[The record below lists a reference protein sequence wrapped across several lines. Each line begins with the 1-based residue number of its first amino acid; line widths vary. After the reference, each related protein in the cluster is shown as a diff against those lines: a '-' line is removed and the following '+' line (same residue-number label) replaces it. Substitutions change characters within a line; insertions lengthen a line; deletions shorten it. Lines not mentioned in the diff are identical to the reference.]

1 MVVGADLQEEICRCI
16 GRVSGRGAQEKTRTS
31 TTFRPQVPETCASA
45 NSATWATEGA
55 IVDGYRP
62 KSTGFACCA
71 RHLPGYMCATTK
83 CKTLGDKLRPAGW
96 RRGGEWRREL

>member
-1 MVVGADLQEEICRCI
+1 MVAGADLQGEIRRCI

-31 TTFRPQVPETCASA
+31 TTFGPQVPETCASA

-71 RHLPGYMCATTK
+71 RRCPAICAPPRTMA
-83 CKTLGDKLRPAGW
+83 LGDKLRPAGW
-96 RRGGEWRREL
+96 RRGGEWQRGL